1 MQCRVRTL
9 ALTTGIGVTFFA
21 FLSFALPLFADSG
34 YPADFKP
41 SKPSA
46 TGETNVL
53 ARLVAVSSYM
63 NDKLA
68 AVGGKDSPQCYRS
81 CLTVGVND
89 VLKCIEIKNTYSGSE
104 SCEKDGAQ
112 KMSACDPKCQ

>member
-1 MQCRVRTL
+1 MQRRVRRLIL
-9 ALTTGIGVTFFA
+9 AIGIT
-21 FLSFALPLFADSG
+21 LFASFFPIFNLSADDG

-53 ARLVAVSSYM
+53 ARFGAVTTYM
-63 NDKLA
+63 NDKLNA
-68 AVGGKDSPQCYRS
+68 AGGKDSPQCYRN

-89 VLKCIEIKNTYSGSE
+89 VLKCIEVKNTY
-104 SCEKDGAQ
+104 A
-112 KMSACDPKCQ
+112 